1 MREII
6 RKKEVNSGI
15 QSAWKERKME
25 KRIEEGG
32 GMEER

>member
-1 MREII
+1 MRERL

-15 QSAWKERKME
+15 QSVWKERKIE
-25 KRIEEGG
+25 RIGEGG